1 MASTPGRSRASQG
14 AQAEPAARQRS
25 RSASPRRTPP
35 PNLQRTYAT
44 PNQSQDAQS
53 GVDNGQSTLLSP
65 PHRAFQPER
74 LHPDVTTPHPGVARL
89 EGRRGIPATPRPVL
103 LPESDIPTDVP
114 LDDPFVDTPGR
125 TPLDIEGFGLRPP
138 PRGIPGEIVHRSPT
152 ESPIERH
159 VRRRENRRAARP
171 IRDDGP
177 PRLPGAAELVFNP
190 SAEGRVPRA
199 DPDLHDQHIQVQQTV
214 REDTPD
220 SAQQDWGSDRTP
232 GSTEINHARP
242 GFEHLPPD
250 AGILEIDPTRVLP
263 TIEEGRDQIRALHA
277 QRQSYQVDERRFRHE
292 LVDRDDEIA
301 HLQRQASEE
310 RRRGQHLPAAYR
322 LLDQIHQRL
331 DREHQELRQRYEV
344 LEGQA
349 DLWQNLAEA
358 CRPPSIE
365 QTLRNYDEMREELWE
380 ELRGNTNTA
389 EFRPVWQVP
398 QERSQLAEG
407 RAQEIRGLDEAR
419 ERAVNELSE
428 ERAQRV
434 AQDNRIRELNA
445 RIQTLESRGEEQND
459 QVAQITT
466 QGSGATASI
475 ANNIPPQRANP
486 LQVLTASPQTNAT
499 QQINAPPQ
507 QRQRR
512 RPARRARAQAPAVAP
527 PAAPPAR
534 RLPRACK
541 YNVKSYKEPRG

>member
-1 MASTPGRSRASQG
+1 MSVHCQLLSATEEPHIYTIMFARTFCFFPCPLPRSIFSICATVTSTYLPPLISQSIFPHQYTFCLALQPAAAMVSTPGRSRASQG

-159 VRRRENRRAARP
+159 VRRRENRRAARQ

-310 RRRGQHLPAAYR
+310 RRRGQHLPAAYG

-331 DREHQELRQRYEV
+331 DREHQDLRQRYEV
-344 LEGQA
+344 LEGQGMQQS
-349 DLWQNLAEA
+349 DLL
-358 CRPPSIE
+358 CLKC
-365 QTLRNYDEMREELWE
+365 T
-380 ELRGNTNTA
+380 
-389 EFRPVWQVP
+389 V
-398 QERSQLAEG
+398 
-407 RAQEIRGLDEAR
+407 
-419 ERAVNELSE
+419 
-428 ERAQRV
+428 
-434 AQDNRIRELNA
+434 
-445 RIQTLESRGEEQND
+445 LES
-459 QVAQITT
+459 
-466 QGSGATASI
+466 
-475 ANNIPPQRANP
+475 IP
-486 LQVLTASPQTNAT
+486 
-499 QQINAPPQ
+499 
-507 QRQRR
+507 
-512 RPARRARAQAPAVAP
+512 
-527 PAAPPAR
+527 
-534 RLPRACK
+534 
-541 YNVKSYKEPRG
+541 

>member
-1 MASTPGRSRASQG
+1 
-14 AQAEPAARQRS
+14 
-25 RSASPRRTPP
+25 
-35 PNLQRTYAT
+35 
-44 PNQSQDAQS
+44 
-53 GVDNGQSTLLSP
+53 
-65 PHRAFQPER
+65 
-74 LHPDVTTPHPGVARL
+74 
-89 EGRRGIPATPRPVL
+89 
-103 LPESDIPTDVP
+103 
-114 LDDPFVDTPGR
+114 
-125 TPLDIEGFGLRPP
+125 
-138 PRGIPGEIVHRSPT
+138 
-152 ESPIERH
+152 
-159 VRRRENRRAARP
+159 
-171 IRDDGP
+171 
-177 PRLPGAAELVFNP
+177 
-190 SAEGRVPRA
+190 
-199 DPDLHDQHIQVQQTV
+199 
-214 REDTPD
+214 
-220 SAQQDWGSDRTP
+220 
-232 GSTEINHARP
+232 
-242 GFEHLPPD
+242 
-250 AGILEIDPTRVLP
+250 
-263 TIEEGRDQIRALHA
+263 
-277 QRQSYQVDERRFRHE
+277 
-292 LVDRDDEIA
+292 
-301 HLQRQASEE
+301 
-310 RRRGQHLPAAYR
+310 
-322 LLDQIHQRL
+322 
-331 DREHQELRQRYEV
+331 
-344 LEGQA
+344 
-349 DLWQNLAEA
+349 
-358 CRPPSIE
+358 
-365 QTLRNYDEMREELWE
+365 MREELWE

-459 QVAQITT
+459 QVAQITA